1 MEMLVAEPEADY
13 TRHLARNLVIG
24 LIAAYAAT
32 IGICYAGLRELD
44 TSAAI
49 AVVPALFAG
58 PYVGIMMT
66 LVGAHKRQHSPAV
79 AADTGALAVG
89 APAPAAVS

>member
-1 MEMLVAEPEADY
+1 MAEPEADY
-13 TRHLARNLVIG
+13 TRHLARNLIIG
-24 LIAAYAAT
+24 LVAAYAAT

-58 PYVGIMMT
+58 PYVGIMTT
-66 LVGAHKRQHSPAV
+66 LVGAHKGQHSPA
-79 AADTGALAVG
+79 AADDASALAVSE
-89 APAPAAVS
+89 PTPAAVT